1 MKKKYSNQELE
12 NQVCELKK
20 QNEILLLKLNNQRN
34 KNIEEKFV
42 IEQHFFKTLLD
53 NIPDYIYFKDKKSR
67 FIKSNKAQAK
77 NFGLNDPNEMI
88 GKTDFDFFTK
98 ERAQEAFKDEQK
110 IIKTGF
116 PIISKEEKETRIDG
130 STSWA
135 STTKIILNDYKG
147 EVIGTFGLSRNITK
161 QKEAEEKLL
170 KVNEELKEINTAK
183 DKLFSI
189 IGHDLR
195 GPSNNIIGLSTQ
207 LLENI
212 DVFDKEEIK
221 MFLVFINSA
230 AQNTSVLLE
239 NLLNWANT
247 QTGKIVF
254 KPQKLCFSEIAQEV
268 ILLKKSI
275 AESKNITLNQTST
288 DKIEVMADK
297 NMLKVILR
305 NLISN
310 AIKFTNSG
318 GKIGVTA
325 IAKKKEVEITVSDN
339 GVGINENMLKKIF
352 KSNTKLTT
360 LGTEQEIGTGLG
372 LSLCKEFIKK
382 HGGKIW
388 VESTIG
394 KGSDFKFSLPYAVN

>member
-1 MKKKYSNQELE
+1 MEKKYSYQELK
-12 NQVCELKK
+12 NQVAELEK
-20 QNEILLLKLNNQRN
+20 QNQILRLALNNQPE
-34 KNIEEKFV
+34 KKIEEKLV
-42 IEQHFFKTLLD
+42 IEQHFFKTLMD
-53 NIPDYIYFKDKKSR
+53 NIPDYIYFKDKESR

-77 NFGLNDPNEMI
+77 NFGLKDPKEMI

-98 ERAQEAFKDEQK
+98 ERAQEAFKDEQN
-110 IIKTGF
+110 IIRTGC
-116 PIISKEEKETRIDG
+116 PIISKEEKEIWIDG
-130 STSWA
+130 STSWS
-135 STTKIILNDYKG
+135 STTKIILNDHKG
-147 EVIGTFGLSRNITK
+147 EVIGTFGLSRNISK
-161 QKEAEEKLL
+161 QKDAEEKLL
-170 KVNEELKEINTAK
+170 KLNEELKEINTAK

-230 AQNTSVLLE
+230 AQNTTVLLE

-254 KPQKLCFSEIAQEV
+254 NPQKVCFSKITQEV
-268 ILLKKSI
+268 ILLKNSI
-275 AESKNITLNQTST
+275 AESKNISLNQTSA
-288 DKIEVMADK
+288 DKIEVLADK

-318 GKIGVTA
+318 GKIEVTA

-339 GVGINENMLKKIF
+339 GVGINEDMLKKLF
-352 KSNTKLTT
+352 KSNTKSTT
-360 LGTEQEIGTGLG
+360 LGTAKEIGTGLG
-372 LSLCKEFIKK
+372 LLLCKEFIEK

-388 VESTIG
+388 VESTTG
-394 KGSDFKFSLPYAVN
+394 KGSDFKFTLPNAVN

>member
-1 MKKKYSNQELE
+1 MKKKYSYQELK
-12 NQVCELKK
+12 NQVLELEK
-20 QNEILLLKLNNQRN
+20 QNELLRLELKGQRN
-34 KNIEEKFV
+34 EK
-42 IEQHFFKTLLD
+42 IKENLATEQHLFKTLMD
-53 NIPDYIYFKDKKSR
+53 NIPDHIYFKDKESR

-77 NFGLNDPNEMI
+77 SFGLNDPDEMI

-98 ERAQEAFKDEQK
+98 ERAQLAFKDEQN
-110 IIKTGF
+110 IIQTGC
-116 PIISKEEKETRIDG
+116 PIISKEEKKVSIDG
-130 STSWA
+130 STSWS
-135 STTKIILNDYKG
+135 STTKIILIDYKG

-161 QKEAEEKLL
+161 QKDAEEKLL
-170 KVNEELKEINTAK
+170 KLNEELKEINTIK

-195 GPSNNIIGLSTQ
+195 GPSNNIIGLSAQ

-230 AQNTSVLLE
+230 AQNTTILLE

-254 KPQKLCFSEIAQEV
+254 NPQKICFSEITKEE

-275 AESKNITLNQTST
+275 AESKNITLNQTTS
-288 DKIEVMADK
+288 DKIEVLADK

-318 GKIGVTA
+318 GKINVTA

-339 GVGINENMLKKIF
+339 GVGIKEDMLKKIF
-352 KSNTKLTT
+352 KSNTKSTT
-360 LGTEQEIGTGLG
+360 LGTAKEIGTGLG
-372 LSLCKEFIKK
+372 LILCKEFIEK
-382 HGGKIW
+382 HGGEIW
-388 VESTIG
+388 VESTTG
-394 KGSDFKFSLPYAVN
+394 KGSDFKFTLPYAGN